1 MRWNLGKS
9 YSVHIKGILM
19 SDSKTKWLCQRL
31 KAGHIAMINH
41 RNLDVT
47 AAEELIASQV
57 RAVINLAPFLTGDFL
72 TEGAARL
79 LQANIALFEIDS
91 AMNVAS
97 DMQEFLEGEQ
107 VEIVNNCLHA
117 IPSEKQKQTKIAL
130 RPFLMLD
137 YEARAQQAINHE
149 HKHYNQ
155 FLANT
160 LTFAEQEKNL
170 FTDELPLLP
179 IRSSF
184 TNRFVVLVNRGPS
197 AQDDLQSL
205 AFFIKKCR
213 PILLAVDGGADVILR
228 CGWTPDVILG
238 DLDSVSDHALFSGAD
253 IILHAYQDGTAP
265 GRNRLDRLGI
275 PYYELP
281 APGTSED
288 VAMLVAYQGQATRI
302 ITIGSHTNMQD
313 FLEKGRKGMAS
324 TFIIRTRIG
333 HKLIDAKGMH
343 YLIQQKEKFRP
354 SVGTVIAS
362 SLGLIF
368 LLLFMHPTIR
378 TVGHMLWSHVSR
390 GMV

>member
-97 DMQEFLEGEQ
+97 DIQEFLEGEQ
-107 VEIVNNCLHA
+107 VEIVNNCLYA

-149 HKHYNQ
+149 HKYYNQ

-302 ITIGSHTNMQD
+302 ITIGSHTSMQD

-362 SLGLIF
+362 SLGLIS